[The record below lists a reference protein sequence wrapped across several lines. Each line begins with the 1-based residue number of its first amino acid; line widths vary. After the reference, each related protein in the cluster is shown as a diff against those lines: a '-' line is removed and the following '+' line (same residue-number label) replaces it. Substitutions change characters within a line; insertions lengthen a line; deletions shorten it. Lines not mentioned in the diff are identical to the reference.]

1 MTDPQSDPAQPSA
14 LHRHPDPR
22 SLTTPSPLRAVA
34 GATPEQLILGLDTFG
49 DVTRTPGGEPVHHAQ
64 VIRDVVE
71 QAVLADRLGVDA
83 ITLGEH
89 HRDDFALSSPEIA
102 LAAIAARTERIL
114 LGTGVTVLSSDDPVR
129 VYERFATLDA
139 VSSGR
144 AEAILG
150 RGSFTES
157 FPLFGYELSDY
168 DTLFSEKLDL
178 FAKLRG
184 EGPVTWSGKLRTPL
198 VEQEVFPKTQQE
210 DGVRAWIGVGGS
222 PHSVLRT
229 VQVGIPMMLAIIGG
243 DPSRFLPF
251 ANLYRQAQDELGREP
266 MPLGVHSP
274 GHIAASDAEARDQ
287 LWPHFEANRN
297 RIGAERGW
305 PRTTRAEFEH
315 EADTGSLYVGSVETV
330 AQRLASTVRTLGA
343 DRFDLKYAN
352 GTMPHEQLLSSIELY
367 GREVIP
373 RVRELLAG

>member
-1 MTDPQSDPAQPSA
+1 MHA
-14 LHRHPDPR
+14 LQ
-22 SLTTPSPLRAVA
+22 AVA

-49 DVTRTPGGEPVHHAQ
+49 DVTRSTSGERVSHAQ

-71 QAVLADRLGVDA
+71 QAALADRLGVDA

-89 HRDDFALSSPEIA
+89 HRDDFALSSPEIT
-102 LAAIAARTERIL
+102 LAAIAGKTERIL

-139 VSSGR
+139 VSDGR
-144 AEAILG
+144 AEVILG

-168 DTLFSEKLDL
+168 DTLFTEKLDL

-184 EGPVTWSGKLRTPL
+184 EGPVTWSGKHRTPL
-198 VEQEVFPKTQQE
+198 VEQEVFPKTEQE
-210 DGVRAWIGVGGS
+210 GGVRAWIGVGGS

-243 DPSRFLPF
+243 DPSRFVPF
-251 ANLYRQAQDELGREP
+251 ANLYRQAQDELGRDP

-274 GHIAASDAEARDQ
+274 GHVAASDAEARDQ

-305 PRTTRAEFEH
+305 PHTSRAEFER
-315 EADTGSLYVGSVETV
+315 EADSGSLYVGSAETV
-330 AQRLASTVRTLGA
+330 AQRIAATVRTLGA
-343 DRFDLKYAN
+343 DRFDLKYAT
-352 GTMPHEQLLSSIELY
+352 GTMPHEQLMSSIELY
-367 GREVIP
+367 AGEVIP
-373 RVRELLAG
+373 RVRELLAE

>member
-1 MTDPQSDPAQPSA
+1 MTDPQSDPVQTSA
-14 LHRHPDPR
+14 PKPA
-22 SLTTPSPLRAVA
+22 TTTAPLRAVA

-49 DVTRTPGGEPVHHAQ
+49 DVTRTPEGEPVHQAQ

-102 LAAIAARTERIL
+102 LAAIAGRTERIL

-144 AEAILG
+144 AEVVLG

-178 FAKLRG
+178 FTKLRG
-184 EGPVTWSGKLRTPL
+184 EGPVTWSGKLRSPL
-198 VEQEVFPKTQQE
+198 VEQEVFPKTQHE
-210 DGVRAWIGVGGS
+210 NGVQAWIGVGGS
-222 PHSVLRT
+222 PQSVLRT

-251 ANLYRQAQDELGREP
+251 ANLYRQAQDELERDP

-274 GHIAASDAEARDQ
+274 GHVAASDAEARDQ

-315 EADTGSLYVGSVETV
+315 EADTGSLYVGSAETV
-330 AQRLASTVRTLGA
+330 AQKIAGTVRTLGA

-352 GTMPHEQLLSSIELY
+352 GTMPHEQLLASIELY

>member
-1 MTDPQSDPAQPSA
+1 MTEAAASTPAA
-14 LHRHPDPR
+14 I
-22 SLTTPSPLRAVA
+22 TAVA
-34 GATPEQLILGLDTFG
+34 GASPDQLILGLDSFG
-49 DVTRTPGGEPVHHAQ
+49 DVTFAPDGSRNSHAQ
-64 VIRDVVE
+64 VLRDVVE
-71 QAVLADRLGVDA
+71 QAVLAERLGVDA

-89 HRDDFALSSPEIA
+89 HRDDFAISSPEIV
-102 LAAIAARTERIL
+102 LAAIAARTERML

-139 VSSGR
+139 ISSGR

-184 EGPVTWSGKLRTPL
+184 EGPVTWSGRHRSRL
-198 VEQEVFPKTQQE
+198 VEQEVYPKTEQP

-243 DPSRFLPF
+243 QPARFLPF
-251 ANLYRQAQDELGREP
+251 ANLYREAQQELGADP

-274 GHIAASDAEARDQ
+274 GHVGESDAAARDE

-305 PRTTRAEFEH
+305 GPATRDDFEA
-315 EADTGSLYVGSVETV
+315 EADAGSLYVGSPETV
-330 AQRLASTVRTLGA
+330 ASRIADTVRTLGA

-352 GTMPHEQLLSSIELY
+352 GGMPHAALMRSIELY
-367 GREVIP
+367 GGEVIP
-373 RVRELLAG
+373 RVRELLRAK

>member
-1 MTDPQSDPAQPSA
+1 MNA
-14 LHRHPDPR
+14 PR
-22 SLTTPSPLRAVA
+22 TVA
-34 GATPEQLILGLDTFG
+34 GATADQLILGLDTFG
-49 DVTRTPGGEPVHHAQ
+49 DVTRDAAGERVSHGQ

-71 QAVLADRLGVDA
+71 QAALADRLGVDA

-102 LAAIAARTERIL
+102 LAAIAGRTERIL

-144 AEAILG
+144 AEVILG

-157 FPLFGYELSDY
+157 FPLFGYDLADY
-168 DTLFSEKLDL
+168 DGLFSEKLDL
-178 FAKLRG
+178 FAKLRS
-184 EGPVTWSGKLRTPL
+184 EGPVTWSGRHRSPL
-198 VEQEVFPKTQQE
+198 VEQEVFPKT
-210 DGVRAWIGVGGS
+210 DRPGGVSAWIGVGGS
-222 PHSVLRT
+222 PHSVLRS

-251 ANLYRQAQDELGREP
+251 ANLYRQTQDELGRDP

-274 GHIAASDAEARDQ
+274 GHIAATDAEARDA
-287 LWPHFEANRN
+287 LWPHWSVNRN
-297 RIGAERGW
+297 RIGRERGW
-305 PRTTRAEFEH
+305 AEATRAEFEH
-315 EADTGSLYVGSVETV
+315 EADSGSLYVGSPETV
-330 AQRLASTVRTLGA
+330 AERIARTVRILGA

-352 GTMPHEQLLSSIELY
+352 GTMPHEQLMESIGLY
-367 GREVIP
+367 GSEVIP
-373 RVRELLAG
+373 RVRELLA